1 VRPELVIIAMK
12 NPIQSGTMVI
22 YLQDNG
28 YKTRECNNGKK
39 ALALVDSLIPTLIL
53 SELTLTDMN
62 GIELCWRIRKTSQ
75 HPNIPFILLLE
86 NDDTE
91 IRINGLRSGVDAFI
105 LKNASRREILTNIEA
120 ILNRHKNHRRQSGA
134 KAPSLSAKMPDF
146 TLIEILQILNLTH
159 KTGTLKILSDEGI
172 GEIGI
177 RDGNLLW
184 AESPLKSEGE
194 AAIAELVLLDNTI
207 FEFDAN
213 RVQAKTNI
221 QRPTMEI
228 ILTCCSLLDE
238 KHLAIEK
245 TPASSGENGL

>member
-1 VRPELVIIAMK
+1 MRPELVIIAMK
-12 NPIQSGTMVI
+12 NPIQSGTMAI
-22 YLQDNG
+22 YLQDDG
-28 YKTRECNNGKK
+28 YKTRECSTGKK
-39 ALALVDSLIPTLIL
+39 ALELVDSLIPTLIL
-53 SELTLTDMN
+53 SELALTDMN

-75 HPNIPFILLLE
+75 HPHIPFILLLE

-120 ILNRHKNHRRQSGA
+120 ILNRHINHRRQSGA

-159 KTGTLKILSDEGI
+159 KTGTLKIISDEGT

-177 RDGNLLW
+177 RDGNLHW
-184 AESPLKSEGE
+184 AESSAKSEGE
-194 AAIAELVLLDNTI
+194 AAIAELVLLDNTV
-207 FEFDAN
+207 FEFDTN

-238 KHLAIEK
+238 KRLAIK
-245 TPASSGENGL
+245 KMSSSSGKNGL